1 MTPNCDEFVTFM
13 FLATFSI
20 WSTSVALLTV
30 LGSLGIFLYGMKILS
45 EGVQKVAGDK
55 MRSALAGMTGNR
67 VKGVVTGLF
76 TTTLVQSSSATT
88 VLVVSFVNAG
98 MLTLAQA
105 IGVIMGAN
113 LGTTTTAWIVALI
126 GKFSVSTVALPMIG
140 IGLPMF
146 FAGKDKLRNYGE
158 SAIGFGLVFMGLGL
172 LKDSVP
178 DLKTML
184 ETSPE
189 TAKYIESIIT
199 LINGHGF
206 GSIVLFLIAGIVLT
220 LLVQSSSAAM
230 AITMTC
236 ALNGWFGD
244 IASNPIGVFQCSAA
258 IVLGEN
264 IGTTV
269 TAWLASLGAN
279 TSAKRAARAHFA
291 FNVIGV
297 IWCLVLFY
305 PFSNLVWALVDYLPE
320 ALRSANK
327 DMAKSEIAFATA
339 IFHSAFNFCN
349 IVLLIWFVPQLEKLV
364 TWWIKDSKTNETT
377 SLRYIGSSLVDI
389 GELSLAEAD
398 GAIKKMAVLTS
409 DMFDG
414 MIEVFT
420 RPKEDLSA
428 RVAEIKQMEDTC
440 DTMMH
445 DITSYLIQCSTHE
458 IGSGNAARITSM
470 LRIVAEFEEATD
482 RIYRMVKIVQRK
494 YEKGR
499 DFSEQQHQELVNC
512 GAQVRMLLDV
522 AKNSLLGLDGTTY
535 ERAHEIEDAVD
546 RMRKRNNKA
555 AAKRMQEGAVIQTE
569 MIFIDLNNHMEAVSN
584 HLLNVIQAG
593 RLELRHD

>member
-1 MTPNCDEFVTFM
+1 M
-13 FLATFSI
+13 FIATFSI
-20 WSTSVALLTV
+20 WSTAAALLTV
-30 LGSLGIFLYGMKILS
+30 LGSLGIFLYGMKVLS

-67 VKGVVTGLF
+67 VTGVVTGLF
-76 TTTLVQSSSATT
+76 TTTLVQSSSAST

-140 IGLPMF
+140 IGLPLF
-146 FAGKDKLRNYGE
+146 FAGKNKLRNYGE
-158 SAIGFGLVFMGLGL
+158 AAIGFGLVFMGLGL

-189 TAKYIESIIT
+189 TAHYIENIINV
-199 LINGHGF
+199 LRGHGF
-206 GSIVLFLIAGIVLT
+206 GSVILFLIAGIVLT

-230 AITMTC
+230 AITITC

-244 IASNPIGVFQCSAA
+244 IATNPLGVFQCSAA

-279 TSAKRAARAHFA
+279 TSAKRAARAHFT

-305 PFSNLVWALVDYLPE
+305 PFTNLVWAVVDDLPQ
-320 ALRSANK
+320 ALRSANNT
-327 DMAKSEIAFATA
+327 MSQSEIAFATA
-339 IFHSAFNFCN
+339 IFHSAFNLAN
-349 IVLLIWFVPQLEKLV
+349 IFLLIWFVPQIEKIV
-364 TWWIKDSKTNETT
+364 TWWVKDGKTAETNK
-377 SLRYIGSSLVDI
+377 LRYIGSSLVDI

-414 MIEVFT
+414 MIEVFN

-440 DTMMH
+440 DTMLH

-458 IGSGNAARITSM
+458 IGTGNATRITSM

-482 RIYRMVKIVQRK
+482 RIYRMVKVIQRK

-499 DFSEQQHQELVNC
+499 DFTDQQHQELVNS
-512 GAQVRMLLDV
+512 GTQVRMLLDV
-522 AKNSLLGLDGTTY
+522 AKNSLHGLDGTTY
-535 ERAHEIEDAVD
+535 ERAHEIENSVD

-584 HLLNVIQAG
+584 HLLNVIQAS
-593 RLELRHD
+593 RHDLRND

>member
-1 MTPNCDEFVTFM
+1 VEFGEDFVTQM
-13 FLATFSI
+13 FIATISI
-20 WSTSVALLTV
+20 WSTAVALLQV
-30 LGSLGIFLYGMKILS
+30 LGALGIFLYGMKILS

-55 MRSALAGMTGNR
+55 MRAALAGMTGNR

-126 GKFSVSTVALPMIG
+126 GKFSVSKIALPMIG
-140 IGLPMF
+140 IGLPLF
-146 FAGKDKLRNYGE
+146 FAGKNKIRNYGE
-158 SAIGFGLVFMGLGL
+158 AAIGFGLVFMGLGL

-189 TAKYIESIIT
+189 TAHYIENIIT
-199 LINGHGF
+199 MINGYGF

-230 AITMTC
+230 AITITC

-244 IASNPIGVFQCSAA
+244 IATNPLGVFQCSAA

-279 TSAKRAARAHFA
+279 TSAKRAARAHFT
-291 FNVIGV
+291 FNIIGV
-297 IWCLVLFY
+297 LWCLAMFY
-305 PFSNLVWALVDYLPE
+305 PFTNLVWSIVGDLPY

-327 DMAKSEIAFATA
+327 SMSQSEIAFATA
-339 IFHSAFNFCN
+339 IFHSAFNLAN
-349 IVLLIWFVPQLEKLV
+349 ILILIWFVPQIEKIV
-364 TWWIKDSKTNETT
+364 TWWVKDGKTKETSK
-377 SLRYIGSSLVDI
+377 LRYIGSSLVDI

-398 GAIKKMAVLTS
+398 SAIKEMATLTS

-414 MIEVFT
+414 MIEVFN
-420 RPKEDLSA
+420 RPEDDLSE
-428 RVAEIKQMEDTC
+428 RVAQLKQMEDTC
-440 DTMMH
+440 DTLLH

-458 IGSGNAARITSM
+458 IGSGNAARITSK
-470 LRIVAEFEEATD
+470 LRVVAEFEEATD

-499 DFSEQQHQELVNC
+499 DFSELQHQELINS
-512 GAQVRMLLDV
+512 GTQVRMLLDV
-522 AKNSLLGLDGTTY
+522 SKNSLHGLDGTTY
-535 ERAHEIEDAVD
+535 ERAHEIENCVD

-555 AAKRMQEGAVIQTE
+555 AAKRMQEGSTIQTE

-584 HLLNVIQAG
+584 HLLNVIQAS
-593 RLELRHD
+593 RQDLRND

>member
-1 MTPNCDEFVTFM
+1 M
-13 FLATFSI
+13 FIATFSI
-20 WSTSVALLTV
+20 WSTAAALLTV
-30 LGSLGIFLYGMKILS
+30 LGSLGIFLYGMKVLS

-55 MRSALAGMTGNR
+55 MRSALAGMTGTR
-67 VKGVVTGLF
+67 LTGVLTGLF

-98 MLTLAQA
+98 MLTLVQA

-140 IGLPMF
+140 IGLPLF
-146 FAGKDKLRNYGE
+146 FAGKNKVRNYGE
-158 SAIGFGLVFMGLGL
+158 AAIGFGLVFLGLGL

-178 DLKTML
+178 DLKTMM

-189 TAKYIESIIT
+189 TARYIENIIDM
-199 LINGHGF
+199 LSGHGF

-230 AITMTC
+230 AITITC

-244 IASNPIGVFQCSAA
+244 IATNPLGVFQCSAA

-305 PFSNLVWALVDYLPE
+305 PFSNLVWSLVDHLPE
-320 ALRSANK
+320 AFRSANK

-339 IFHSAFNFCN
+339 IFHSSFNFCN
-349 IVLLIWFVPQLEKLV
+349 IVLLIWFIPQIERLV
-364 TWWIKDSKTNETT
+364 TWWVKDGKTTETNK
-377 SLRYIGSSLVDI
+377 LRYLGSSWVDI

-414 MIEVFT
+414 MIEVFN
-420 RPKEDLSA
+420 RPKEDLSE

-440 DTMMH
+440 DTMLH

-458 IGSGNAARITSM
+458 IGTGNATRITSM

-482 RIYRMVKIVQRK
+482 RIYRMVKVVQRK

-499 DFSEQQHQELVNC
+499 DFTEQQHQELVNC

-522 AKNSLLGLDGTTY
+522 AKNSLHGLDGTTY
-535 ERAHEIEDAVD
+535 ERAHEIEDSVD

-555 AAKRMQEGAVIQTE
+555 AAKRMQEGSIIQTE

-584 HLLNVIQAG
+584 HLLNVIQAS
-593 RLELRHD
+593 RHDLRND